1 MKTNLLITFL
11 VTFCISN
18 AFGQTPTDTISIQK
32 VFGGYQYYQGNNRLG
47 FSQMINQMQSN
58 EQALKEIKAAQTNNS
73 VASITGYIG
82 GFMLGWPIGTAIGGG
97 RPNWAL
103 AGAGAGVLAIGIT
116 LNQKSN
122 KQTAKAIHIFNESIK
137 SGSFLDNVQIDYQLS
152 VNGIGIRMRF

>member
-1 MKTNLLITFL
+1 
-11 VTFCISN
+11 
-18 AFGQTPTDTISIQK
+18 
-32 VFGGYQYYQGNNRLG
+32 
-47 FSQMINQMQSN
+47 MINQMQSN